1 MQDHQKRSSIGGM
14 EVCPVRGGGSA
25 DDRHS
30 PSNGGG
36 YQNIFRHLVFDVG
49 GDEQILAELR
59 EMGLPRVWM
68 EIAEQIGALA
78 FLTVWRMLSADEAV
92 QDEHYVYVPQ
102 FSGYL
107 RYQRNRFILA
117 LAAEGIR
124 PEEIRRRVRHELC
137 EEISRAHI
145 LRIIRNNRTVL
156 GSQHG

>member
-1 MQDHQKRSSIGGM
+1 
-14 EVCPVRGGGSA
+14 
-25 DDRHS
+25 
-30 PSNGGG
+30 
-36 YQNIFRHLVFDVG
+36 
-49 GDEQILAELR
+49 
-59 EMGLPRVWM
+59 MGLPRVWM